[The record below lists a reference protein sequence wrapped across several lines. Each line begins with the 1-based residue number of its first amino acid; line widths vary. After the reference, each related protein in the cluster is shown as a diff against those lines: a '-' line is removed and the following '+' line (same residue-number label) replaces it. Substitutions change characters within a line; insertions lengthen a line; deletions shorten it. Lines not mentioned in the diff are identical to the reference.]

1 MSRPMTAAQSV
12 HYDRRV
18 KETETEEPQAR
29 WVAAFNRACDKF
41 LIERVPGYK
50 NQFNE
55 ISERAK
61 KSWAKR
67 KL

>member
-1 MSRPMTAAQSV
+1 MSKQLSSAQSV
-12 HYDRRV
+12 HYDRRA
-18 KETETEEPQAR
+18 KEIESEEPQAR

>member
-1 MSRPMTAAQSV
+1 MTAAQSSEIEKRSKD
-12 HYDRRV
+12 HDL
-18 KETETEEPQAR
+18 PQEG
-29 WVAAFNRACDKF
+29 WQAAFNRACDRF